1 MLTGGGGFYS
11 FTYLLNRAYVAFK
24 YHKIFYDFYLRHH
37 QNGEKLV
44 FVDGG
49 VHNGVFS
56 DIALAC
62 GGICYGFEPNIYLCA
77 FLNNLYKDNPQFIL
91 HQQAISCQNETT
103 MFYDYDEDIASQ
115 GASIVASKALPQKAA
130 GYEVQMIDF
139 AEFIKKL
146 VKEHGKIALIK
157 LDIEGAEF
165 DVLDALIEQ
174 DLHKHIE
181 YIMAET
187 HERMF
192 DNPKEKLERL
202 EKKITQKGIRNI
214 YLDWV

>member
-1 MLTGGGGFYS
+1 M
-11 FTYLLNRAYVAFK
+11 
-24 YHKIFYDFYLRHH
+24 
-37 QNGEKLV
+37 
-44 FVDGG
+44 
-49 VHNGVFS
+49 HNGVFS

-103 MFYDYDEDIASQ
+103 RFYDYDEDIASQ
-115 GASIVASKALPQKAA
+115 GASIVESKALPQKAA

-139 AEFIKKL
+139 TEFIKKL
-146 VKEHGKIALIK
+146 VKEHGKITFVK

-165 DVLDALIEQ
+165 DVLDALIDQ

-202 EKKITQKGIRNI
+202 EKKIAQKGVSNI